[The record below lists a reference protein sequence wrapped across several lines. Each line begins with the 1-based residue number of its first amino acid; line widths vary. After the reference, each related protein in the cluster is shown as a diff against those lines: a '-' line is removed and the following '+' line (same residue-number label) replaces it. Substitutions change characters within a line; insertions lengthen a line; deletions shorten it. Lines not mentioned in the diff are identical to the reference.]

1 MKTWKTK
8 KTVCR
13 SRRSGR
19 FVRRKKCG
27 MFKLH
32 RVRAAGLGNL
42 FAL

>member
-13 SRRSGR
+13 SKKSGR

-27 MFKLH
+27 QFK
-32 RVRAAGLGNL
+32 RQRIRAGFLDKL
-42 FAL
+42 FG